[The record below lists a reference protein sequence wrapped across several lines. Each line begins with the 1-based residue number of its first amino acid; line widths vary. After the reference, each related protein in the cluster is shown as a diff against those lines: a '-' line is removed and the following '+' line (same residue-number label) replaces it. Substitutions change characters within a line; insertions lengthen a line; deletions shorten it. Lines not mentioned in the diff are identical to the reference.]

1 MMDII
6 ILKSGYERLT
16 SSEYEK
22 FDQGDSIWGND
33 RWPDELKRWKIEE
46 EQEAKAEL
54 AKYRCSYEH
63 ATLWYISEYA
73 LEYCECDEDGE
84 FVCGFGYDLAEDD
97 EDYPFRKEDDDF
109 EEDEDDWDE

>member
-22 FDQGDSIWGND
+22 FAQGDSIWGND
-33 RWPDELKRWKIEE
+33 RWPDELKRWKSEE
-46 EQEAKAEL
+46 EQEANAEL

-63 ATLWYISEYA
+63 SGCLWLISEYG
-73 LEYCECDEDGE
+73 LEYCECDEDSEIVWSTSYG
-84 FVCGFGYDLAEDD
+84 LAEDD
-97 EDYPFRKEDDDF
+97 EDYPFRKEDDD
-109 EEDEDDWDE
+109 DWDE